1 MNFEI
6 LFSED
11 CFKSEEIE
19 RVDTTPMWVSLN
31 CSNRVENR

>member
-19 RVDTTPMWVSLN
+19 RVDTTPDVGQFELFK
-31 CSNRVENR
+31 